1 MKKIVTYLLIS
12 LLVISM
18 TNVILAKDN
27 SNNGGN
33 NNSNNGKGDND
44 NGNSGSIWTTKN
56 DCGTVQQ
63 DVNQYAIGEKVYIN
77 GNKFDAGDYE
87 WEIKGLGG
95 SENSQASCDPD
106 KEVASGNYAVNES
119 GGFCFEAYT
128 IANDDCGEY
137 KVGFNGNNNDEN
149 DYSTLNEED
158 EDKDGKNDNNGKSDN
173 YHVDSLTAVV
183 PEFGAVVGVLTI
195 LSALGIF
202 FFVRR

>member
-27 SNNGGN
+27 SNND
-33 NNSNNGKGDND
+33 K
-44 NGNSGSIWTTKN
+44 GNSGSIWTTRN
-56 DCGTVQQ
+56 DCGDEQQ

-77 GNKFDAGDYE
+77 GNKFDAGNYDWKIE
-87 WEIKGLGG
+87 GVGG

-106 KEVASGNYAVNES
+106 KEVASGNYAVDES
-119 GGFCFEAYT
+119 GRFCFEAYT
-128 IANDDCGEY
+128 IADDDCGEY
-137 KVGFNGNNNDEN
+137 KVGFDGNNNDKN
-149 DYSTLNEED
+149 DYSMLNENKN
-158 EDKDGKNDNNGKSDN
+158 KDGKNDNNEKHDN
-173 YHVDSLTAVV
+173 YHVNSLTAVV